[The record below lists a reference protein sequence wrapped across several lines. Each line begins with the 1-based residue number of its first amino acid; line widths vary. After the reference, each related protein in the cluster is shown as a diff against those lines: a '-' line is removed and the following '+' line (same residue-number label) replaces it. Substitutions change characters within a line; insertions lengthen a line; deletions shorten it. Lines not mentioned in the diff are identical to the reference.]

1 MPATSM
7 SPISASFA
15 VSSLLHCH
23 RRTVRYAASHRCG
36 SSRSDRGVLRAP
48 RLACDHSPFWTGYVP
63 PLTLGPAHQ
72 RQELLWRAGR
82 GALRSQKQG

>member
-48 RLACDHSPFWTGYVP
+48 RLACDHSQVWTGYVP
-63 PLTLGPAHQ
+63 PPHPGSCAPAT
-72 RQELLWRAGR
+72 
-82 GALRSQKQG
+82 GAPVASW